1 MQVAHSTYPDSP
13 LGPDAFH
20 EYETLLIQD
29 YMELNKRSETKSGLT
44 GDTELKE
51 GPIEEE
57 GWAQLSPVE
66 EDNSNFASISN
77 AEDSLENAQIL
88 HEESEELK
96 LAVSVLHFPM
106 ILCPLSSRVFVL
118 PSEGTVTEAY
128 LCSQHESS
136 VSPGLPPLGTKTD
149 SDSEDI
155 PPGASLTAQL
165 LYHLAIKVN

>member
-20 EYETLLIQD
+20 EYETLLVQD
-29 YMELNKRSETKSGLT
+29 YMELNKRSETKSGVT

-51 GPIEEE
+51 SPIEEE
-57 GWAQLSPVE
+57 GWAQLSPIE
-66 EDNSNFASISN
+66 EDISNFASISN
-77 AEDSLENAQIL
+77 AGDSLENAQIL
-88 HEESEELK
+88 HEESEEPK
-96 LAVSVLHFPM
+96 LVVSVLHFPM
-106 ILCPLSSRVFVL
+106 ILCPLSPRVFVL

-128 LCSQHESS
+128 LCSEHESS
-136 VSPGLPPLGTKTD
+136 ISPGLPPLGTKSD